1 MHRLI
6 GFVLAIASVAVVAA
20 QQPARRDALELY
32 RNGRYAAAVE
42 VTLAEIE
49 ENTANLDAYTVLG
62 WSLNALQRYEDALS
76 YGQQGLSISRFDHRI
91 IQIVGEAHYQLE
103 NRIESLQ
110 YFEDYAAIAPNGSFI
125 DEVYFLMGDVLYGL
139 EEYHRADIALTNAVL
154 LADQRGKPRAAWWE
168 LLGQA
173 RESGGSTGAARE
185 AYARAVQ
192 LNPNARQAVAALARL
207 RPTAPRPQRAAAQQP
222 APRSQ
227 PAAPGSQ
234 PGASPSQQPAPQP
247 RQTAPRAQPGASP
260 SRQPAQR
267 AQPGA
272 PQSQQSPPRVQPT
285 APQSQQPAP

>member
-154 LADQRGKPRAAWWE
+154 LADQRGKPRATWWE

-185 AYARAVQ
+185 AYTRAVQ

-207 RPTAPRPQRAAAQQP
+207 RPTAPRPQRAAPQQP

-234 PGASPSQQPAPQP
+234 QPEASPSQQPAPQP
-247 RQTAPRAQPGASP
+247 RQTAPRAQPA
-260 SRQPAQR
+260 
-267 AQPGA
+267 
-272 PQSQQSPPRVQPT
+272 PRVQPT
-285 APQSQQPAP
+285 APQSQQPAPRVQPTAPQSQQSAP